1 MTSKRETVEVDPVV
15 FRAVY
20 DSPASLPG
28 RHRWTTPEPD
38 VRRLE
43 KLLGMPARS
52 IGAPLWVSG
61 DEPDCPKCGR
71 RVNWYDIVAS
81 ALHGVHDRAMIARVI
96 LGERKYVNTEVPDA
110 IPGVYCADCRTP
122 IEGLRSFKCH
132 NWAYAFEALEAVVE
146 RMSGLTTRPG
156 QRQPAEPA
164 ATD

>member
-1 MTSKRETVEVDPVV
+1 MTRQRETVEVDPVL

-28 RHRWTTPEPD
+28 EHRWTTPEAD

-96 LGERKYVNTEVPDA
+96 LGERRYVNTEVPEA
-110 IPGVYCADCRTP
+110 IPGVHFADCRTP

-132 NWAYAFEALEAVVE
+132 NWAYAFEALEAVIE
-146 RMSGLTTRPG
+146 RMSGAAAQPA
-156 QRQPAEPA
+156 QRQSPEPPA
-164 ATD
+164 AQ

>member
-28 RHRWTTPEPD
+28 RHRWTTPEAD

-71 RVNWYDIVAS
+71 RVTWYDIVSS

-110 IPGVYCADCRTP
+110 IPGVHCADCRTTKGADGASHQGP
-122 IEGLRSFKCH
+122 RPAAHQSTSSKTRATADQRSFLSM
-132 NWAYAFEALEAVVE
+132 A
-146 RMSGLTTRPG
+146 R
-156 QRQPAEPA
+156 
-164 ATD
+164 